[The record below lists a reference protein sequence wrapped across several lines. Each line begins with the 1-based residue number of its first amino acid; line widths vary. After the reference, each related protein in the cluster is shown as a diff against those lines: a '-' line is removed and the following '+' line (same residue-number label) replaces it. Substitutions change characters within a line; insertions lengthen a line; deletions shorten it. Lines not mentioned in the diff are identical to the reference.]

1 MAEKTIAA
9 GFRYLWYG
17 VVDSSGYFI
26 GSTTTAPS
34 AGDQDGSGVLRLD
47 GARTL
52 PVNIPEPDNVVVSG
66 DDEPM
71 VSFEFDSEDLPN
83 GLFEVAQRN
92 NTFDALIQ
100 GTKVESI
107 GDIEM
112 SVLDPKD
119 RESQAMCMLLS
130 RRAKSW
136 LAGSKGVKK
145 WENVF
150 IPRCTIKPLFTTVEQ
165 RTFTPYQYAIN
176 LSRSDR
182 SGWSTVS
189 INLHGTTAASIMP
202 IDSDNP
208 LFMQRFTGDAAET
221 GFNLDYA
228 PVSGAKSYV
237 YVNDVKQTVTTDY
250 TVSGSVLTFEAGSTP
265 ASAAVI
271 VVLAEIDES
280 NLS

>member
-17 VVDSSGYFI
+17 VIDSSGYFI
-26 GSTTTAPS
+26 GSTTSAPA
-34 AGDQDGSGVLRLD
+34 AGDTSGSAMLRLD

-52 PVNIPEPDNVVVSG
+52 PVNIGEPDVVVVSG

-71 VSFEFDSEDLPN
+71 VSFEFDSETLPS
-83 GLFEVAQRN
+83 GVIELAQRN

-100 GTKVESI
+100 GTSVESI
-107 GDIEM
+107 GDLEL

-119 RESQAMCMLLS
+119 RASQSMCLLLS

-136 LAGSKGVKK
+136 LTGSKGVKK
-145 WENVF
+145 WENLF
-150 IPRCTIKPLFTTVEQ
+150 IPRCTIKPLFTSVEQ
-165 RTFTPYQYAIN
+165 RTFTPYQYAVN

-182 SGWSTVS
+182 TGWSTVS
-189 INLHGTTAASIMP
+189 INQHGTTAASMFP

-208 LFMQRFTGDAAET
+208 LQPLARFTGNNSQQTFTLPYE
-221 GFNLDYA
+221 
-228 PVSGAKSYV
+228 PISGAKTYV
-237 YVNDVKQTVTTDY
+237 YQDDVKQTVTTDY
-250 TVSGSVLTFEAGSTP
+250 TVTGTTLTFVGIPS
-265 ASAAVI
+265 SDSVI
-271 VVLAEIDES
+271 VVFAEIAES

>member
-26 GSTTTAPS
+26 GGTATAPT
-34 AGDQDGSGVLRLD
+34 AGAAAGSGMLRLD

-119 RESQAMCMLLS
+119 RDSQSMCLLLS

-136 LAGSKGVKK
+136 LAGEKGVKK
-145 WENVF
+145 WENLF

-182 SGWSTVS
+182 SGWSTIS
-189 INLHGTTAASIMP
+189 INLHGTTAASIIP

-208 LFMQRFTGDAAET
+208 LYLQRWTGNNSQQAFTM
-221 GFNLDYA
+221 NYA
-228 PVSGAKSYV
+228 PVSGAKSYI
-237 YVNDVKQTVTTDY
+237 YTDDIKQTITTDY
-250 TVSGSVLTFEAGSTP
+250 TVSGSTLTFVGTP
-265 ASAAVI
+265 ADGAVI
-271 VVLAEIDES
+271 VGLSEVDEGI
-280 NLS
+280 LS